1 MKYPVGIQ
9 DFEKIRREG
18 YVYVDKTAQIAQL
31 INSGCYYFLCRP
43 RRFGKSLLLSTI
55 AAWFGGRKD
64 LFQGLSI
71 AEQSGEPEAHPVLRL
86 DLGGKE
92 YKNYTNLLERLDLYL
107 TAWENLYG
115 KNQVEVGMDDRF
127 FGIIRRACKQTGR
140 QVVILIDEYDKPLLE
155 AIGNE
160 PLREAYRST
169 LRGLYGNLKTCDE
182 CIKFALLT
190 GVTKF
195 SKLSIFSDLN
205 NLKDISMYADY
216 ATLCGITEQELET
229 YFAPGIEDLA
239 RRNGIS
245 SDEAREQLK
254 RRYDGY
260 LFEEHAESVYNPFS
274 LLSALDEKKF
284 RDYWFGTGTP
294 KFLVEVLQRDNI
306 NLENLTIDSI
316 AASRLSAL
324 DSLEEDLLP
333 VLYQS
338 GYLTIAAVHPRTGN
352 YRLKFPNEEVEHS
365 FFNLLLPAF
374 VHKKPERAD
383 TLLERLVTALDEGHA
398 ETFMIQLEALLA
410 DIPYEHSPVEAY
422 FRNLVFIIF
431 RLVGFYCEVEHPVA
445 GGRSDVVI
453 KAKDFIYVLELKVDQ
468 SAEAAL
474 RQIEEKGYAVPYAA
488 DPRKLFM
495 LGVNF
500 STKSKQIDEW
510 RIVEA

>member
-9 DFEKIRREG
+9 DFGEIIRGG
-18 YVYVDKTAQIAQL
+18 YVYVDKTAL
-31 INSGCYYFLCRP
+31 IWRLIDRGKYYFLSRP

-55 AAWFGGRKD
+55 AAWFEGRKD
-64 LFQGLSI
+64 LFQGLAI
-71 AEQSGEPEAHPVLRL
+71 TEQSACPEAHPVLRL
-86 DLGGKE
+86 DLGGQE
-92 YKNYTNLLERLDLYL
+92 YTDDQALKAVLNTRLND
-107 TAWENLYG
+107 WEALYG
-115 KNQVEVGMDDRF
+115 KREDEIGPALRF
-127 FGIIRRACKQTGR
+127 AGIIHRACKQTGR

-160 PLREAYRST
+160 PLRESYRST

-365 FFNLLLPAF
+365 FF
-374 VHKKPERAD
+374 K
-383 TLLERLVTALDEGHA
+383 
-398 ETFMIQLEALLA
+398 ETMI
-410 DIPYEHSPVEAY
+410 
-422 FRNLVFIIF
+422 
-431 RLVGFYCEVEHPVA
+431 
-445 GGRSDVVI
+445 
-453 KAKDFIYVLELKVDQ
+453 
-468 SAEAAL
+468 
-474 RQIEEKGYAVPYAA
+474 
-488 DPRKLFM
+488 
-495 LGVNF
+495 
-500 STKSKQIDEW
+500 
-510 RIVEA
+510 